1 MRNFEFRLL
10 VQVKN
15 ETFSIF
21 CNKVEA
27 AGKTCI
33 FYECDS
39 DFSAEEYV
47 IRDQI
52 VIGTTN
58 ENIHQKLC
66 LKIGTLPS
74 FIGKE

>member
-10 VQVKN
+10 VQVKS

-33 FYECDS
+33 FYEYDS
-39 DFSAEEYV
+39 DCSAEEYV